1 MLFSVGTQN
10 VFNILENVKIK
21 SCILWQL
28 RNNLAEAKKAKV
40 VYDVVLVEQGP
51 IMHSK
56 KFMYDDLINVCRPG
70 IT

>member
-1 MLFSVGTQN
+1 
-10 VFNILENVKIK
+10 VKIK

-56 KFMYDDLINVCRPG
+56 KIMYDDLINVCRPG
-70 IT
+70 II